1 MESQKIIDAM
11 ENGIVKAIAAG
22 DIFKFPYEGKIDLS
36 AEMRQAYKN
45 IDYPKVYGRITE
57 LLEEELAQKVVN
69 KIITEM
75 GTDIKKLM
83 SNNEIREDFK
93 FLMRKGVETIMEKV
107 KEH

>member
-1 MESQKIIDAM
+1 MESQKIINAIESAM
-11 ENGIVKAIAAG
+11 VKAIVSG
-22 DIFKFPYEGKIDLS
+22 DVFKIPYDSKIDVS

-45 IDYPKVYGRITE
+45 IDYSKVYARITG
-57 LLEEELAQKVVN
+57 LLEEKLAQKVVN
-69 KIITEM
+69 KVITEM

-83 SNNEIREDFK
+83 SNNEIRDDFK